1 MPNGFWR
8 YSHVSRAGF
17 NDGAADT
24 TNVQARKIEIREKRC
39 FIGAIVKVV
48 FKISLNG
55 YQTKLLAGKAE
66 ASQRFFDKRN
76 SPTGNTI
83 TQ

>member
-1 MPNGFWR
+1 M
-8 YSHVSRAGF
+8 YSQVSRAGF

-24 TNVQARKIEIREKRC
+24 TNVQARKIEIREKKC
-39 FIGAIVKVV
+39 FIGAIVKVI

-55 YQTKLLAGKAE
+55 YQTKPLVGKAE
-66 ASQRFFDKRN
+66 ASQRFCDKRN
-76 SPTGNTI
+76 SPTGSTV